1 MEYNHG
7 KQKLCVKV
15 KDLVIFFNF
24 LQGVPPDLFS
34 LVLIQLFDLSI
45 GPNDIVPRLVK

>member
-24 LQGVPPDLFS
+24 LQGVPL
-34 LVLIQLFDLSI
+34 LLICFHWF
-45 GPNDIVPRLVK
+45 